1 VWNILN
7 ACPVLRHRMMKSFRR
22 AHIRDSFPRLQ
33 AIPVSGS
40 FSALSVDRNQ
50 LIANSG
56 NASFGQQSPNYYFR
70 LLILALAENAVPD
83 ALLRI
88 HKIKRRPILVIKSA
102 PNRMVVID
110 RNWIGNMHVLYC
122 PAKVVYG
129 FLKGELGRMDADRD
143 QPRLY
148 IFSRPTR
155 GRKAAGAASRCRDTS
170 RNEPER
176 LSRAT
181 RCSSA
186 ALN

>member
-1 VWNILN
+1 MDELMNQPATSVRNHCLSPTRATVAIDAPLGLT
-7 ACPVLRHRMMKSFRR
+7 AYGRMFPELPSFEADEQFLR
-22 AHIRDSFPRLQ
+22 
-33 AIPVSGS
+33 
-40 FSALSVDRNQ
+40 ALGRGGGICDC
-50 LIANSG
+50 G
-56 NASFGQQSPNYYFR
+56 D
-70 LLILALAENAVPD
+70 VPD

-88 HKIKRRPILVIKSA
+88 HKIKRGPILVIKSA

-110 RNWIGNMHVLYC
+110 RNRIGNMHVFYC
-122 PAKVVYG
+122 PANVVDG

-143 QPRLY
+143 QTMLY

-170 RNEPER
+170 RNQPER

-181 RCSSA
+181 RCSSV